1 MENKKLFPRCL
12 LLKGNSVFVG
22 PDGYL
27 KPCCFVNNARDWNE
41 FLLWVND
48 NNLNVEDL
56 NLFDQGLDN
65 IKASPTWQ
73 LLKKQLESNDSN
85 CPSICKR
92 MCSEPTQRNLHPKV

>member
-1 MENKKLFPRCL
+1 MENKKLFPRCI

-48 NNLNVEDL
+48 NNLDVEDL

-65 IKASPTWQ
+65 IKARWYNLNLIQ
-73 LLKKQLESNDSN
+73 LSY
-85 CPSICKR
+85 SII
-92 MCSEPTQRNLHPKV
+92 LVWYY